1 MNTRVL
7 LDRFN
12 DTSSIQ
18 SSSYMDRTSEREEKK
33 NNWKLIKG
41 LVEEENYEEAVTLA
55 LNSDDEML
63 LIRLISKTGSK

>member
-1 MNTRVL
+1 
-7 LDRFN
+7 
-12 DTSSIQ
+12 
-18 SSSYMDRTSEREEKK
+18 MDRTSEREEKK

-41 LVEEENYEEAVTLA
+41 LVEEENYEEALTLA

>member
-41 LVEEENYEEAVTLA
+41 LVEEENYEEALTLA